1 MSRVFWASYPHA
13 CVVHW
18 LKHVG
23 PRQKA
28 ANQSFGNK
36 LSAGTGEQ
44 HCFSCSSCHSTVVRS
59 HLLCIQSAAVALFGL
74 TPAKMAKNLSCWNE
88 WKITA
93 EKNRGDLP
101 VLHFVGQAGSTK
113 ASLLRSF
120 MSFTNCRLLP
130 DSSVFTTGCWRSN
143 KATTQWIQWSSPSYN
158 CETTF
163 AASPINAE
171 RSRASLLKK

>member
-1 MSRVFWASYPHA
+1 MFGQLLPNKKNYYSVTRHILCKFCLPILASKAERDCAQAEWADLPSTGEPRKWAEYFEPA
-13 CVVHW
+13 TDM
-18 LKHVG
+18 HVWSTDWNTWG
-23 PRQKA
+23 LDQKA

-93 EKNRGDLP
+93 EKKQRR
-101 VLHFVGQAGSTK
+101 STST
-113 ASLLRSF
+113 AF
-120 MSFTNCRLLP
+120 CRPSWEYKSIPLEIIH
-130 DSSVFTTGCWRSN
+130 VFH
-143 KATTQWIQWSSPSYN
+143 
-158 CETTF
+158 
-163 AASPINAE
+163 
-171 RSRASLLKK
+171 